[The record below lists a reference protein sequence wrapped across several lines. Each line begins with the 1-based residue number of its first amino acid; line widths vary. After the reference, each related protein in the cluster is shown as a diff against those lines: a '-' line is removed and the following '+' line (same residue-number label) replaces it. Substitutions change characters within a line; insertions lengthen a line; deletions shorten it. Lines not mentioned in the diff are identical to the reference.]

1 MEIVDYSLESLDIVD
16 DSVDSSEFGDKFLDL
31 VVDFYFVVLVVT
43 EHCRDWT
50 NSFKTPPHWWFCWSG
65 QRDMII
71 QTDQNAT
78 AEQIAEAGKIDDS
91 PEAESM
97 EVEPADD
104 EAEEWV
110 FNCFA

>member
-1 MEIVDYSLESLDIVD
+1 
-16 DSVDSSEFGDKFLDL
+16 
-31 VVDFYFVVLVVT
+31 
-43 EHCRDWT
+43 
-50 NSFKTPPHWWFCWSG
+50 
-65 QRDMII
+65 MII

-104 EAEEWV
+104 EAEE
-110 FNCFA
+110 